1 MAEII
6 TAARPY
12 AQAAFE
18 VAQKQ
23 SDLKG
28 WSEMLREISGVVN
41 DTELSGLVK
50 NPGMHNAQVESVLL
64 ALIGK
69 DANQNQQNFIRLLV
83 ENRRLLMLAEISTIF
98 DA

>member
-18 VAQKQ
+18 VAQKK

-41 DTELSGLVK
+41 DTELSGLVN
-50 NPGMHNAQVESVLL
+50 NPGMHNAQV
-64 ALIGK
+64 
-69 DANQNQQNFIRLLV
+69 
-83 ENRRLLMLAEISTIF
+83 
-98 DA
+98 